1 MATDAQIAANQRNA
15 KRSTGPKTAEGK
27 ATSSRNATTHGLT
40 AKTLVLP
47 NENVDV
53 FQQKLDHW
61 HTFYATDDP
70 AQLALVDLAANASWR
85 LGRCARHEA
94 SVLSERV
101 RYAELQHDVKRRNEA
116 EALGQRLI
124 YEPINRVSECQWRDP
139 VIAERLERRADDDPP
154 VLFRQLCATA
164 EGVDWLRARW
174 VELHVALH
182 RDGFWHYPEKFKAM
196 RLLGKRPEDL
206 LEDAA
211 VAEIMAVCFYMHP
224 CGDPRHETHWDF
236 QEEAER
242 GKMGVTGK
250 PMYEVQ
256 VEALTDLIPKTRQD
270 AYDRLFKL
278 YETEVDRLDALKA
291 DFLDANAAADRAEA
305 GARAMFDDT
314 PSGVLFRRYEA
325 QCEREFHRAVNDLKK
340 LRKEAAKSEAVI
352 EEAPEEA
359 PIEANSGSS
368 DRPRRAQKRQKR
380 AQPGPRSARREA
392 KSSPDPGPPIS

>member
-1 MATDAQIAANQRNA
+1 M
-15 KRSTGPKTAEGK
+15 
-27 ATSSRNATTHGLT
+27 
-40 AKTLVLP
+40 
-47 NENVDV
+47 
-53 FQQKLDHW
+53 
-61 HTFYATDDP
+61 
-70 AQLALVDLAANASWR
+70 LA
-85 LGRCARHEA
+85 
-94 SVLSERV
+94 ERV
-101 RYAELQHDVKRRNEA
+101 RDAELRHDARRRNEV

-139 VIAERLERRADDDPP
+139 VIADRLERRANDDPP

-224 CGDPRHETHWDF
+224 CGDPRHETHWSF

-291 DFLDANAAADRAEA
+291 NLLDAIAEADRAEA
-305 GARAMFDDT
+305 GDRAMFDDT

-325 QCEREFHRAVNDLKK
+325 QCEREFHRAINDLMK
-340 LRKEAAKSEAVI
+340 LRKEAAKAKVEAVAVA
-352 EEAPEEA
+352 EVAEAEA
-359 PIEANSGSS
+359 EVESEGVEGAPVGPKTEANPGGEN
-368 DRPRRAQKRQKR
+368 RPRRARKRQTR
-380 AQPGPRSARREA
+380 AQSEPRGARREA
-392 KSSPDPGPPIS
+392 KARPEPVPDAS